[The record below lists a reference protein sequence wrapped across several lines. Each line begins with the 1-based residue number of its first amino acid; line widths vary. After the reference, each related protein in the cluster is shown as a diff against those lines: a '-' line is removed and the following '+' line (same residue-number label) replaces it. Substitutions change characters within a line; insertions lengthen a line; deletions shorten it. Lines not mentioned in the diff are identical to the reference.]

1 MGGRLRAMR
10 ILIVFFLSLFSL
22 PALAQQGEHYSNAR
36 FGFGMDI
43 PYFFVVQ
50 GESHSQDGQQ
60 YAAKGK
66 PINLMVWGG
75 SVDGDFESEAE
86 EAMTYSR
93 DGAWNVNYQAVTPRW
108 ANFSAVQGFHML
120 YQRMVLLCDGKSYA
134 AFRAEYSVTEA
145 SKMEDVIQGM
155 VRSLKSDS
163 CS

>member
-1 MGGRLRAMR
+1 MR
-10 ILIVFFLSLFSL
+10 ILIVFFLSLLSL

-108 ANFSAVQGFHML
+108 ANFSAVQGFRML

-145 SKMEDVIQGM
+145 SKMEDIIQGM